1 MKNNLKERD
10 KKNKGITLI
19 ALVITIVV
27 LLILAGVTIAMLT
40 GENGILT
47 QAQNAKSTTKKGEAD
62 EQRSLAQIE
71 AKLNKNE
78 NGTEYKED
86 DGNGNT
92 TTVKIPKGFVMT
104 NVEGESTIEEGL
116 VITDGDGN
124 EYVWIPCTEEEYK
137 NATDQKG
144 NWKQYGYLDKEWNDE
159 TVADTISYEERL
171 ESVKNNGGF
180 YVARYEAGIPEEATE
195 IYANEDGGTYE
206 TETKKNNANVVESY
220 APTSRKNMQAWN
232 FISQTN
238 AKKAVKKM
246 VSNEDAQSY
255 LIDSYAWDIICKKYE
270 SLGTSL
276 TDSRKYGNYYNNVTT
291 NYEKLNTLYALHK
304 LENGWQYATTYNKG
318 QVTGAPKGNGTNRL
332 ELATGA
338 SDDFKIYNIY
348 DMAGNMWEWTTETS
362 TSNTAVL
369 RGGSFYNVGSYFT
382 VVYRGGDNGVGVT
395 YVGFGFRAVLYLK

>member
-10 KKNKGITLI
+10 KKNNGITLI
-19 ALVITIVV
+19 ALVITIIV
-27 LLILAGVTIAMLT
+27 LLILAGVTIAMVK
-40 GENGILT
+40 GQNGIVT
-47 QAQNAKSTTKKGEAD
+47 QAQNAESATKKGEAE

-71 AKLNKNE
+71 AKLNK

-116 VITDGDGN
+116 VIIDGDGN

-144 NWKQYGYLDKEWNDE
+144 NWRQWGYSDKEWNDE
-159 TVADTISYEERL
+159 TVADTISYEDRL
-171 ESVKNNGGF
+171 ESVRNNGGF

-206 TETKKNNANVVESY
+206 TATKKNSVDVVENY

-232 FISQTN
+232 YISQTN
-238 AKKAVKKM
+238 AKKAVKEM
-246 VSNEDAQSY
+246 ASNEDVQSY

-276 TDSRKYGNYYNNVTT
+276 TDSRKYGNYYNNVKT
-291 NYEKLNTLYALHK
+291 NYEGLNTLYALHK
-304 LENGWQYATTYNKG
+304 YDNGWTIATTYNKG
-318 QVTGAPKGNGTNRL
+318 QVTGAPKGKGTNRL

-362 TSNTAVL
+362 TNGYAVL
-369 RGGSFYNVGSYFT
+369 RGGSFNNDGSSDT
-382 VVYRGGDNGVGVT
+382 VVCRYGNNGVGHT
-395 YVGFGFRAVLYLK
+395 NIYVGFRAVLYLK